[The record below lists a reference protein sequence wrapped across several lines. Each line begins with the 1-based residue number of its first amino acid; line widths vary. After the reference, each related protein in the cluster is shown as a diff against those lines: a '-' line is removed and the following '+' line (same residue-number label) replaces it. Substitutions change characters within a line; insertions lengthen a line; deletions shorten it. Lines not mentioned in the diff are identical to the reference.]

1 MAALLPA
8 RSPSGSKPAPFVPG
22 SVPEELR
29 GGISDASRQLRA
41 LAMLS
46 GSLTDPLT
54 PRDAADVVERQALAV
69 LDATSAVVVTL
80 GEFPPNDAAD
90 SSVLLDAT
98 PPAKVRDGTGH
109 AAETLTL
116 VHAIG
121 VPAHVAAA
129 LQQLR
134 LTPKPFLSDNSSRH
148 PEIPECP

>member
-8 RSPSGSKPAPFVPG
+8 RSPVGSTPALFEPG
-22 SVPEELR
+22 SVPSDAR
-29 GGISDASRQLRA
+29 GSISEASRQLRA

-69 LDATSAVVVTL
+69 LGATSAVVVTL

-90 SSVLLDAT
+90 FSVLLDAT
-98 PPAKVRDGTGH
+98 PPAMVRDSTGR
-109 AAETLTL
+109 AADTLTL

-129 LQQLR
+129 
-134 LTPKPFLSDNSSRH
+134 
-148 PEIPECP
+148 